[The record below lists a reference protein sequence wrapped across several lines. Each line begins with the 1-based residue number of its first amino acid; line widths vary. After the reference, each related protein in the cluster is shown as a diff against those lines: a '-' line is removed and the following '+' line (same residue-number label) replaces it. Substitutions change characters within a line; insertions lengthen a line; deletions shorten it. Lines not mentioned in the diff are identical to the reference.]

1 MGDHAGPATGRSG
14 VAARLLVFRVGDLT
28 CAVEIRLA
36 REVVP
41 VQSATRVPGSAAA
54 VTGLVN
60 VRGVLVPLVD
70 ARRALGYPAA
80 DGGSIVLMDV
90 AGRTAGLLVD
100 EVLDLVTVGD
110 GEWAER
116 RDLPGV
122 DPRVVRAVGRSNG
135 VAFVLLD
142 CDALLAPLL
151 GT

>member
-1 MGDHAGPATGRSG
+1 M
-14 VAARLLVFRVGDLT
+14 LL
-28 CAVEIRLA
+28 
-36 REVVP
+36 
-41 VQSATRVPGSAAA
+41 
-54 VTGLVN
+54 
-60 VRGVLVPLVD
+60 
-70 ARRALGYPAA
+70 
-80 DGGSIVLMDV
+80 DV
-90 AGRTAGLLVD
+90 AGQTAGLLVD

-151 GT
+151 GR